1 VFFLRN
7 VPRAVEFLR
16 QWFANAQ
23 KDESSDQHSLRHTM
37 LIFIND
43 TRRQPPYYAG
53 ECKTR
58 AKLYE
63 LCEPYAPS
71 SAPYDCPDI
80 FVKNLE
86 DMAGVVHEPK
96 SLPEVDLGDLGEIT
110 QVGPFRFLRPNLK
123 PALQS
128 MAFDLWTSR
137 FLITETSSA
146 GIFVYGWH
154 LMLHLDEWS
163 KAANHR
169 DSLASQRRFRSANL
183 DATTVQGTAS
193 EPLDGSDEFGSAA
206 TWLMS
211 TFHPSQM
218 GIVLVFGMDP
228 SVRLPSWALPC
239 GKRLVSPIDRV
250 CLYVVDAG
258 DLEQGLG
265 GFDLLTD
272 GSHSSYVAAAVVWDL
287 ELLSAMGID
296 WEELIGALPS
306 FARILLSDAAQ
317 RALPQLAA
325 PRLSAV
331 GKRAYSAPW
340 VVYNVGSMRQGPF
353 VELRLEP
360 AARPIS
366 SADLVHGV
374 CEVHFDEGTD
384 STVDS
389 FLCVG
394 VWGYMSQTT
403 ALLQCSKAGAHLLA
417 FSHTLPYGTAA
428 LGCMLFDIALFEAA
442 IGDQL
447 VTSPPKVAALIETW
461 LPGLRTA
468 PHPQAD
474 VDRSRVDVARSWAD
488 VAGSSSDVAGSWAD
502 VARSWAEVA
511 RSWADV
517 ARSWVLGRC
526 G

>member
-1 VFFLRN
+1 
-7 VPRAVEFLR
+7 
-16 QWFANAQ
+16 
-23 KDESSDQHSLRHTM
+23 
-37 LIFIND
+37 
-43 TRRQPPYYAG
+43 
-53 ECKTR
+53 
-58 AKLYE
+58 
-63 LCEPYAPS
+63 
-71 SAPYDCPDI
+71 
-80 FVKNLE
+80 
-86 DMAGVVHEPK
+86 
-96 SLPEVDLGDLGEIT
+96 
-110 QVGPFRFLRPNLK
+110 
-123 PALQS
+123 
-128 MAFDLWTSR
+128 
-137 FLITETSSA
+137 
-146 GIFVYGWH
+146 
-154 LMLHLDEWS
+154 
-163 KAANHR
+163 
-169 DSLASQRRFRSANL
+169 
-183 DATTVQGTAS
+183 
-193 EPLDGSDEFGSAA
+193 
-206 TWLMS
+206 
-211 TFHPSQM
+211 M

-317 RALPQLAA
+317 RALPQLAT

-340 VVYNVGSMRQGPF
+340 VVYNIGSMRQGPF